1 MNLASSSDAEI
12 VYVFIECVFQDLLSV
27 EARLDAEYGCHDDGE
42 GDGGFEEDSLF
53 CPACNKLFKSDKA

>member
-1 MNLASSSDAEI
+1 M
-12 VYVFIECVFQDLLSV
+12 YVFIECVFQDLLSV